1 MAIVGI
7 VVGCFVLVFIIAF
20 TLVFVMKKKHH
31 QEELYLK
38 IHNDD
43 DNLTEWYYENYLK
56 DFHYVNKSDIDWIRS
71 ILPFLNKRYWL
82 KSFNWTNLSSLAYIC
97 LINSLISSWYAI
109 PYLLSALIFYP
120 KSLFSS
126 LYFLFSASNKLAL
139 FLASSNSFS
148 RA

>member
-1 MAIVGI
+1 
-7 VVGCFVLVFIIAF
+7 
-20 TLVFVMKKKHH
+20 MKKKHH

-97 LINSLISSWYAI
+97 LTNSLISS
-109 PYLLSALIFYP
+109 
-120 KSLFSS
+120 
-126 LYFLFSASNKLAL
+126 
-139 FLASSNSFS
+139 
-148 RA
+148 